1 MHIHTLPQIFKED
14 IPMVFRIFARDLKI
28 LARRPV
34 ALIIILGISFLPSL
48 YAWVNIWAN
57 WDPYGRTGNLQVA
70 VASNDAGYN
79 FEGVEINMGDSIIT
93 NLHANDAIGWQFV
106 DEEAAREGVRSGS
119 YYAAVIIPETFS
131 EDVVTFITGESERP
145 AIEYYSNEKKNA
157 IATKIT
163 NTGVST
169 LRTTINEQ
177 FVNTVSTTMLDVL
190 NLTDSALSDKGD
202 AIVDSLSTTLEQ
214 TNKDLSDLTVSV
226 DALIATAH
234 AAQELTAASQ
244 ALLPDLSGTINDN
257 ISALEDLR
265 LLVKSADATGS
276 ALTNALDGN
285 MSAILT
291 TCEKLYDDLMDA
303 AADVGSVADDGAA
316 ALERVSATASSI
328 ASNVKEMRNFL
339 SENESEFLAMAR
351 RLDEV
356 LEDLKNSSLPIP
368 STLEDETT
376 PGTLESALK
385 KAIDGEISALNQLY
399 GDLND
404 ISRDASSAAN
414 TLRTDGALP
423 AADLAKLR
431 ADLKNLRADRRTV
444 KDQYQNDVSPLM
456 DSTINRFYTCLDSL
470 SDILLTTNQN
480 LPTLNSTLTSVD
492 TSLEYCIAA
501 LESTKTLITHTQADI
516 DTLLTD
522 LNSVEKDERLTRL
535 MDLIRNEPTLIAD
548 FISSPVQV
556 DTTHVYPVEN
566 YGSAMTPF
574 YSILAIWVGGLLMC
588 SILKTNV
595 REDEKIRNF
604 GPTVAYFGRYCLF
617 ALVALL
623 QALIICLGDLYI
635 LHIQCLYPAQFI
647 LVGVVAALVYSLMMY
662 TLTVSFKDVGKA
674 IAVIIMVIQVAGSGG
689 TFPVEV
695 LPGFFQAVN
704 PYLPFTFCIN
714 AMREC
719 IAGMYANA
727 YVMNLIHLCIIYVP
741 VSLLIGVVLRR
752 PVIML
757 MNFFEHQVEK
767 TGLM

>member
-1 MHIHTLPQIFKED
+1 MHFHSFSQIFRED

-28 LARRPV
+28 LAHRPV
-34 ALIIILGISFLPSL
+34 ALIIALGIAFLPSL

-57 WDPYGRTGNLQVA
+57 WDPYGNTGNLQVA
-70 VASNDAGYN
+70 VTSNDAGYN
-79 FEGVEINMGDSIIT
+79 MEGVEINMGESIVE

-106 DEEAAREGVRSGS
+106 DEETAREGVRSGS
-119 YYAAVIIPETFS
+119 YYAAVIIPESFS
-131 EDVVTFITGESERP
+131 EDVVTFITCEAERP

-177 FVNTVSTTMLDVL
+177 FVNTVSSTMLDVL
-190 NLTDSALSDKGD
+190 NLTDSLLSDKSD
-202 AIVDSLSTTLEQ
+202 AVMDDLTVTLEKTQ
-214 TNKDLSDLTVSV
+214 KDLSDFTVSV
-226 DALIATAH
+226 DALIETARS
-234 AAQELTAASQ
+234 AQDLTAAAQ
-244 ALLPDLSGTINDN
+244 ALLPDLDGTVNDN
-257 ISALEDLR
+257 ITALENLR
-265 LLVKSADATGS
+265 LLTKSAGSTGS
-276 ALTNALDGN
+276 ALTDALSSN
-285 MSAILT
+285 LSAILST
-291 TCEKLYDDLMDA
+291 GEGVYDNLEDA
-303 AADVGSVADDGAA
+303 AADAEAMTADAALALDRVSSAAYAA
-316 ALERVSATASSI
+316 ADSA
-328 ASNVKEMRNFL
+328 KQMRRFL
-339 SENESEFLAMAR
+339 SDNENTFLTMAK
-351 RLDEV
+351 RLDDAV
-356 LEDLKNSSLPIP
+356 DALKSSGLPVPLTIDA
-368 STLEDETT
+368 EET
-376 PGTLESALK
+376 GTLQSALK
-385 KAIDGEISALNQLY
+385 KAIDAEIAALDRLCS
-399 GDLND
+399 DLRT
-404 ISRDASSAAN
+404 IGRDAGNAAD
-414 TLRTDGALP
+414 TLRTNGALP
-423 AADLAKLR
+423 AADLAVLR
-431 ADLKNLRADRRTV
+431 GDLKTLRGDLSAV
-444 KDQYQNDVSPLM
+444 KDQYQNEVSPLL
-456 DSTINRFYTCLDSL
+456 DDTVSQFYTCLDSL
-470 SDILLTTNQN
+470 SDLLLTTNQN
-480 LPTLNSTLTSVD
+480 LPLLGNVLTGVD
-492 TSLEYCIAA
+492 SSLEHSIAA
-501 LESTKTLITHTQADI
+501 LESSKTLIGNAQADI
-516 DTLLTD
+516 DTLLND
-522 LNSVEKDERLTRL
+522 LNSVEKDERLAKL
-535 MDLIRNEPTLIAD
+535 MDIIRNEPGLIAD

-556 DTTHVYPVEN
+556 NTTHVYPVDN

-595 REDEKIRNF
+595 REDEKLKGF

-617 ALVALL
+617 ALVAVL
-623 QALIICLGDLYI
+623 QALIICLGDLYL

-695 LPGFFQAVN
+695 LPPFFRAVN

-727 YVMNLIHLCIIYVP
+727 YILDLVRLCVIYVP
-741 VSLLIGVVLRR
+741 ISLLVGVVLRR